1 MNFDYYTFVMILL
14 LRCTPA
20 GGRLYWEA
28 YPGGFIGSGYC
39 LLTSFCSVLTLHF
52 QSLRLWSHVSKTL
65 KGSATLKSG
74 KLLPL
79 FASEVTSFHFYLQ
92 PMLVFSSVSDHVLPV
107 NQQCWSSSRFCI
119 LTTRTIISWVFTY
132 SLVDVVDWYINFVML
147 FGKWYYVSTLI
158 LLKFL

>member
-39 LLTSFCSVLTLHF
+39 LLTSFCSVLTLHL
-52 QSLRLWSHVSKTL
+52 QWLRLWSHVSKIL

-107 NQQCWSSSRFCI
+107 YQHCWSSSRFSCI
-119 LTTRTIISWVFTY
+119 LTIIISWVFIY
-132 SLVDVVDWYINFVML
+132 SLVDIIDWYINFVML
-147 FGKWYYVSTLI
+147 FGK
-158 LLKFL
+158 